1 MGPISDCFFRRH
13 WNRPNYRIKS
23 DKDLTVRRCAKISRL
38 SSVSGFEHGEE
49 ARSRRG
55 WRCAPHGCTSGGL
68 KLSPI
73 RVLSVCLL
81 VPDRYNC
88 LDGRASHHG
97 IDFEP
102 SADLMQAL
110 AHARQPDALRG
121 AVLSTDQ
128 LTHAADDRHALARI
142 VDCEPDTIPVLGAL
156 AHETDLRR
164 RTVRMWGNVGHGFLH
179 NTEQYQFRVGR
190 EPLHRRRD
198 VELHRDTAALL
209 EALDIMAERQGQPRF
224 VE

>member
-102 SADLMQAL
+102 
-110 AHARQPDALRG
+110 
-121 AVLSTDQ
+121 
-128 LTHAADDRHALARI
+128 
-142 VDCEPDTIPVLGAL
+142 
-156 AHETDLRR
+156 
-164 RTVRMWGNVGHGFLH
+164 
-179 NTEQYQFRVGR
+179 
-190 EPLHRRRD
+190 PLHRRRD
-198 VELHRDTAALL
+198 VELHRGTAALL
-209 EALDIMAERQGQPRF
+209 EALDIMAKRQRQPRF